1 MNAMI
6 EVSEASKAFGGV
18 IANDKVSIQ
27 VSEGHVT
34 GVIGPNGAGKT
45 TLFNSIVG

>member
-27 VSEGHVT
+27 VLSLIH
-34 GVIGPNGAGKT
+34 I
-45 TLFNSIVG
+45 